1 MDGCLGCD
9 HKISVYHSS
18 GGQRPSAPEQLKSDV
33 ENHRHVTLL
42 QLLW

>member
-1 MDGCLGCD
+1 MAGGCD
-9 HKISVYHSS
+9 HKMSTIVVEAK
-18 GGQRPSAPEQLKSDV
+18 RPSAPEQLKSDV